1 VGYEEGLRPHG
12 EGSVPRNRSAAR
24 QLGTSRSILSWPAAD
39 RPREKLVCNGPG
51 TLSDAEILAILLRT
65 GHAST
70 NETALDQAR
79 MLISRFG
86 SLRGLDHASLQAL
99 CACHGIGPAKA
110 VQIKAALELS
120 RRVNVEPLQRG
131 QPLRSSGDVYRH
143 YQGRLSSLHRET
155 VYVVLLDARNR
166 ILGEAKVSEGSL
178 SAAVVHPR
186 DVFRPVIEESAAAL
200 ILVHNHPSGDP
211 TPSAEDVTITQRLRA
226 AGELMGVKVLDH
238 VIIGAGCYTSL
249 VERGHF

>member
-1 VGYEEGLRPHG
+1 
-12 EGSVPRNRSAAR
+12 
-24 QLGTSRSILSWPAAD
+24 
-39 RPREKLVCNGPG
+39 
-51 TLSDAEILAILLRT
+51 
-65 GHAST
+65 
-70 NETALDQAR
+70 

-110 VQIKAALELS
+110 AQIKAALELA
-120 RRVNVEPLQRG
+120 RRINVEPLRRG

-211 TPSAEDVTITQRLRA
+211 TPSAEDVTITERLRA
-226 AGELMGVKVLDH
+226 AGEVMGIKVLDH
-238 VIIGAGCYTSL
+238 VIIGDGCYTSL
-249 VERGHF
+249 LERGHL